1 MSSKLS
7 IIKNWRQL
15 RCLMAIF
22 MIFASA
28 LSAHALTP
36 PREGE
41 LTHYRKDG
49 SLEKRKKNADFLGN
63 NRFSPDLIES
73 VKRNEARRT
82 NQLQSAPETYAPPP
96 AWQGGL
102 PSTGSPKV
110 LVLLI
115 DFPDYPASASDTA
128 TDVASKN
135 FGSGDSSRYPYE
147 SLRNYYARSS
157 YGALNITGNVL
168 GWYRAKNNRSYYEQ
182 NFQYVYNG
190 ESYPYGNEELIKEAL
205 AYYNSQG
212 HDFTQYD
219 NAGTGRI
226 DALFV
231 KWTGPDNGWSNF
243 WWAYQSNFWYN
254 NTYTIDGKK
263 IGKYVWSWIKNP
275 DWGDTEYQP
284 LVDIHET
291 GHLLGLPDY
300 YDYDDKVGPAGG
312 VGKLDMMDG
321 NWGDHNAFSKSM
333 LGWVNPTTIASGNTT
348 LSLSPS
354 GLAPHAVK
362 VMPGANTSHFGEY
375 FLFQYRKRGT
385 GNDPS
390 QYPTDG
396 LTVWHVNAALNSSG
410 QDFQNDN
417 SYTARKLLRL
427 VQADGMQQIETTNL
441 PYGGR
446 ADAGDFFI
454 SPKTFG
460 PNTQP
465 NSNAYSGA
473 VTGVGMDSLSPA
485 GTTLSA
491 RFGIGLGSGAMHS
504 LTVSLSGS
512 GSGTVTSSPAGIS
525 CGNDC
530 AENYAP
536 GTSVVLTATPAAG
549 SSFTGWGGACSGTAA
564 QCMVNMGSS
573 QSVTASFT
581 PVATT
586 RLVTLTKSGS
596 GSGTVT
602 SSPAGLNCAADC
614 GVASSSFAS
623 NTAVTL
629 VAQAASGSTF
639 AGWSGACSGTGNCII
654 NAGTSSAS
662 VTANFNA
669 SGGGGNT
676 VTPLLQTNIS
686 GAAGSLQ
693 FFSVAV
699 PAGATNLKIQTS
711 GGTGDADLYVR
722 FGQAPTTSLYE
733 CGSFLFGNNESC
745 DVPFPNVGTYH
756 IMLQGYTPFS
766 GLTLMASYQTST
778 SQNHALTVVR
788 QGTGNGTVTSA
799 PAGINCGSTCSASYA
814 AGTTVTLT
822 AQAASG
828 SSFSGWS
835 GACTGFASSCNV
847 SMGNARSVTATFN
860 TTTPA
865 TRTVTLSKSGTGTGT
880 VTSSPSLLNC
890 AANCSSA
897 AASFPINTTITLVAQ
912 AASGSTFAGWSGACT
927 GTGTCTIAAGSSAV
941 DVTASFNTITLVTR
955 TVTLSKSGTGTGTVT
970 SSPSVLNCAADCS
983 SAVASFPINT
993 AITLVAQAA
1002 SGSTFAGW
1010 SGACT
1015 GTGTCTI
1022 AAGSSAVD
1030 VTASFNTTTRP
1041 FTLNKAGSGT
1051 GSVTIT
1057 PPGVTCDPA
1066 CTRSWPVVSSSA
1078 VVTLVAQ
1085 AASGSTFAGWSGA
1098 CTGTGTCTI
1107 AAGSSAVDVTASFD
1121 TSGGTGPLADP
1132 VDFVTQQYVDF
1143 LRRTPDSA
1151 GLNFWVNR
1159 LNTGSATRAQ
1169 VIESM
1174 MYSGE
1179 FRGRFGPL
1187 VRLYT
1192 AYFQRAPDY
1201 AGLMYWFDRM
1211 YPTSGTGA
1219 SLAQVSDQ
1227 FAQSGEF
1234 VNAYGPLDNAGF
1246 IIRVYQNVLGRNPE
1260 AAGYTYWL
1268 GQLNAGMPRG
1278 QVMTAFSESTENQ
1291 NATANS
1297 LLITMTYVGMLRR
1310 SPEAGGYSWWLTE
1323 VNAGRASV
1331 LGLITSFLNSSEYAA
1346 RF

>member
-1 MSSKLS
+1 
-7 IIKNWRQL
+7 
-15 RCLMAIF
+15 MAIF

-96 AWQGGL
+96 ASQGGL

-128 TDVASKN
+128 ADVASKN

-263 IGKYVWSWIKNP
+263 IGKYVWSWIKNA

-312 VGKLDMMDG
+312 VGGLDMMDG

-333 LGWVNPTTIASGNTT
+333 LGWVNPTTIASGERT

-354 GLAPHAVK
+354 GTAPDAVK
-362 VMPGANTSHFGEY
+362 VMLGANSSHFGEY

-390 QYPTDG
+390 HYPTDG
-396 LTVWHVNAALNSSG
+396 LTVWHVNSALNSSG

-417 SYTARKLLRL
+417 SYTTRKLLRL

-441 PYGGR
+441 PDGGR

-460 PNTQP
+460 PSTQP

-491 RFGIGLGSGAMHS
+491 RFGIGLGSGAMHT

-512 GSGTVTSSPAGIS
+512 GSGTVTSSPVGIS
-525 CGNDC
+525 CGSDC

-549 SSFTGWGGACSGTAA
+549 SSFNGWSGACSGATA
-564 QCMVNMGSS
+564 QCTVSMGSS
-573 QSVTASFT
+573 QSVTASFVSA
-581 PVATT
+581 PTT

-596 GSGTVT
+596 GTGSVT
-602 SSPAGLNCAADC
+602 SSPAGLSCAAEC

-623 NTAVTL
+623 NTTVTL

-639 AGWSGACSGTGNCII
+639 AGWSGACSGTGNCTIA
-654 NAGTSSAS
+654 AGTSSAS
-662 VTANFNA
+662 VTASFNT
-669 SGGGGNT
+669 SGGGGTT

-686 GAAGSLQ
+686 GATGSLQ

-699 PAGATNLKIQTS
+699 PTGATNLKIQTS

-722 FGQAPTTSLYE
+722 FGQTPTTTLYE
-733 CGSFLFGNNESC
+733 CGSFFVGNNESC

-756 IMLQGYTPFS
+756 IMLEGYTAFS
-766 GLTLMASYQTST
+766 GLTLTASYQTST
-778 SQNHALTVVR
+778 VQNHALTVSR
-788 QGTGNGTVTSA
+788 QGTGSGTVTST

-814 AGTTVTLT
+814 AGTSVTLI

-828 SSFSGWS
+828 SSFTGWS
-835 GACTGFASSCNV
+835 GACNGTASSCNV
-847 SMGNARSVTATFN
+847 SMSSARSVTA
-860 TTTPA
+860 
-865 TRTVTLSKSGTGTGT
+865 
-880 VTSSPSLLNC
+880 
-890 AANCSSA
+890 
-897 AASFPINTTITLVAQ
+897 
-912 AASGSTFAGWSGACT
+912 
-927 GTGTCTIAAGSSAV
+927 
-941 DVTASFNTITLVTR
+941 SFNST
-955 TVTLSKSGTGTGTVT
+955 
-970 SSPSVLNCAADCS
+970 
-983 SAVASFPINT
+983 T
-993 AITLVAQAA
+993 A
-1002 SGSTFAGW
+1002 
-1010 SGACT
+1010 
-1015 GTGTCTI
+1015 
-1022 AAGSSAVD
+1022 
-1030 VTASFNTTTRP
+1030 TRP
-1041 FTLNKAGSGT
+1041 FVLNKAGSGT

-1057 PPGVTCDPA
+1057 PPGITCDPG

-1085 AASGSTFAGWSGA
+1085 ASAGSTFTGWSGA
-1098 CTGTGTCTI
+1098 CSGTGTCTI
-1107 AAGSSAVDVTASFD
+1107 AAGSSAVNVTASFS
-1121 TSGGTGPLADP
+1121 TSGNGGEPLPNP
-1132 VDFVTQQYVDF
+1132 VDFVTQQYLDF

-1151 GLNFWVNR
+1151 GLNHWVNQ
-1159 LNTGSATRAQ
+1159 LNAGTATRAQ

-1174 MYSGE
+1174 MYSSE

-1192 AYFQRAPDY
+1192 AYFQRVPDY

-1211 YPTSGTGA
+1211 YPTSGTA
-1219 SLAQVSDQ
+1219 TSLAQVSDA

-1234 VNAYGPLDNAGF
+1234 VNTYGPLDNAGF
-1246 IIRVYQNVLGRNPE
+1246 LIRVYQNVLGRSPD

-1310 SPEAGGYSWWLTE
+1310 SPEAGGYAWWLAE

-1331 LGLITSFLNSSEYAA
+1331 LSLITSFLNSSEYAA